1 MASRVPAWK
10 RLGLKL
16 KSEPV
21 PEPEDNSPDVPIHT
35 YDSVAPP
42 TSAIPV
48 TRKRSRS
55 PEVASSKAA
64 KKAKKALK
72 SSDPAAREESP
83 RKAVAFAADAKTEDG
98 DSIKQLFGAWVEKRK
113 QDDPTFVS
121 VKDKQLASEPSKVS
135 DSADDNLTNK
145 ERKVQRVTPAKPVK
159 TVLSKPAKPIKP
171 PKIPKGQ
178 KPKPFAPALDYLKT
192 FHEAKEHWKFN
203 KINQTLILKHAFDTT
218 LIPSEYNAALIAYV
232 AGLKGLGRIHLRD
245 RALEIRD
252 TDVEEGINGFPE
264 AMNDREQRQQEY
276 EEAVKEYVATC
287 TARNLD
293 ENVGL
298 EEGIIMRLNPHQAMK
313 SRMEKRMRIEE
324 ILQTLAS
331 TPGDPT
337 DYVPPKE
344 NQKPAVEEAPVK
356 LEDVP
361 PPKKVRNRKQR
372 TAVFEDSDSSS
383 SDDSS
388 DSEDE
393 DEALAKSAAAAS
405 VPSTKSTKSDSD
417 SDSSDSDSSS
427 SDSSSSESEEDSSEN
442 DSDDSDSD

>member
-21 PEPEDNSPDVPIHT
+21 PEPEDNTPDVPIHT

-42 TSAIPV
+42 TSAIPA

-55 PEVASSKAA
+55 PEVASSKPA

-83 RKAVAFAADAKTEDG
+83 RKAVAFAPDAKTEDG

-135 DSADDNLTNK
+135 EAADDNLTK
-145 ERKVQRVTPAKPVK
+145 ERRVQRVTPAKPVK
-159 TVLSKPAKPIKP
+159 TVLSKPAKPVKP

-218 LIPSEYNAALIAYV
+218 LIPSEYNTALIAYI

-252 TDVEEGINGFPE
+252 ADVEEGITGFPE
-264 AMNDREQRQQEY
+264 TMDDRERKQQEY
-276 EEAVKEYVATC
+276 EAAVAEYVATC
-287 TARNLD
+287 MAENLD

-298 EEGIIMRLNPHQAMK
+298 EEGIIMGLNPNQAMK
-313 SRMEKRMRIEE
+313 SRMEKRMRIEK

-344 NQKPAVEEAPVK
+344 NQKPAAEEPPMK

-372 TAVFEDSDSSS
+372 TAVFDDSDSS
-383 SDDSS
+383 DSS
-388 DSEDE
+388 DSDS
-393 DEALAKSAAAAS
+393 DSDNEAPNKTAAAKAAS
-405 VPSTKSTKSDSD
+405 KKSDSD
-417 SDSSDSDSSS
+417 SDSSDSSSSS
-427 SDSSSSESEEDSSEN
+427 SDSSSSSESEEDSDN
-442 DSDDSDSD
+442 SDSD